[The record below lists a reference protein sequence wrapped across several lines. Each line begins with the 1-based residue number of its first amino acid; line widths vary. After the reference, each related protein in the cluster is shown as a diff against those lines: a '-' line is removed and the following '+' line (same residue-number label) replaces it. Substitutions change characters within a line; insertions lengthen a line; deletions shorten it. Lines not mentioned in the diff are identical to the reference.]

1 MIKNLIL
8 IKKSEQKNNF
18 ALFVS
23 FFNIWKT
30 SCKNIKKRRA
40 LFIHT
45 FSWRIWICNQILKIF
60 ILKFSF
66 SYTFCQFHH
75 SRTEPRILKIVF
87 FFLQHDNRW
96 TLQQYGTVICFLAT
110 KVSEKNGSNI
120 EACTIIEACTWT
132 SVEACTY
139 THGRKIQCDEAPK
152 VLAPPL
158 QPIWLNENSFWK
170 LFWVIK
176 GNMNG
181 VIRGNYEIVPRT
193 LKFITFYSIFFTFL
207 KMYILW
213 VKVLNFKV
221 LVRISKFALMTPFV
235 FPLVTQNDFQWKIS
249 VSQYGCRGGGAN
261 FFLLLAPHHALF
273 CVHV

>member
-1 MIKNLIL
+1 MTKNSIL

-45 FSWRIWICNQILKIF
+45 FSWRIWICNQISKIF

-66 SYTFCQFHH
+66 SYTFCQFHR

-110 KVSEKNGSNI
+110 KVSEKNGSNVGL
-120 EACTIIEACTWT
+120 E
-132 SVEACTY
+132 
-139 THGRKIQCDEAPK
+139 
-152 VLAPPL
+152 
-158 QPIWLNENSFWK
+158 
-170 LFWVIK
+170 
-176 GNMNG
+176 
-181 VIRGNYEIVPRT
+181 
-193 LKFITFYSIFFTFL
+193 
-207 KMYILW
+207 
-213 VKVLNFKV
+213 
-221 LVRISKFALMTPFV
+221 
-235 FPLVTQNDFQWKIS
+235 
-249 VSQYGCRGGGAN
+249 
-261 FFLLLAPHHALF
+261 LLLVFHDHGKWRTKMLLF
-273 CVHV
+273 RYVW